1 MWIRITAVL
10 ATALVIGS
18 ASAALAEGNKTKKKN
33 HAAAHAVQ
41 DGRQS
46 VVPVSHYGGRLV
58 SHPAHNIACNTPES
72 GSRWLPC
79 DQPVWV
85 YGSPCEVDMGSRR
98 TRPCD

>member
-1 MWIRITAVL
+1 MWMRITAGL
-10 ATALVIGS
+10 ATALVIGA
-18 ASAALAEGNKTKKKN
+18 ASAAQAEANKIKKQ
-33 HAAAHAVQ
+33 HAAAHAKQ
-41 DGRQS
+41 NAGQS
-46 VVPVSHYGGRLV
+46 VAPLSHFGGRLV
-58 SHPAHNIACNTPES
+58 NHPAHNIACNTPES